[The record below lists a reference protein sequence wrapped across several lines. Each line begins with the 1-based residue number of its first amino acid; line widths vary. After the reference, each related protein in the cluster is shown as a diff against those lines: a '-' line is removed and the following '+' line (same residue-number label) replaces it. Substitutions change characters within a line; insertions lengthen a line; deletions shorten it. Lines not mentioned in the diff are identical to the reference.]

1 MEREIWEIVKALDSK
16 KLTAIEAHKKLCGLY
31 IVSGSSL
38 LNQCLNEQQKENI
51 IEVRH
56 NYSSNGVIESTDYV
70 VNGELVEGFY
80 SLDSLRSTLE
90 NIFKFKNIV
99 VKKYGKLSI

>member
-1 MEREIWEIVKALDSK
+1 MRFNAL
-16 KLTAIEAHKKLCGLY
+16 Y
-31 IVSGSSL
+31 SL
-38 LNQCLNEQQKENI
+38 LLLNLQKKMKQEKENI
-51 IEVRH
+51 IEVKH
-56 NYSSNGVIESTDYV
+56 KYSSNGIIESTDYI

>member
-1 MEREIWEIVKALDSK
+1 VRFNAL
-16 KLTAIEAHKKLCGLY
+16 Y
-31 IVSGSSL
+31 SL
-38 LNQCLNEQQKENI
+38 LLLNLQKKMKQEEENI

>member
-1 MEREIWEIVKALDSK
+1 MKQE
-16 KLTAIEAHKKLCGLY
+16 
-31 IVSGSSL
+31 
-38 LNQCLNEQQKENI
+38 KENI

-56 NYSSNGVIESTDYV
+56 NYSYNGVIESTDYV

>member
-1 MEREIWEIVKALDSK
+1 VLQHANKVRFNAL
-16 KLTAIEAHKKLCGLY
+16 Y
-31 IVSGSSL
+31 SL
-38 LNQCLNEQQKENI
+38 LLLNLQKKMKQEKENI

-56 NYSSNGVIESTDYV
+56 KYSSNGIIESTDYI

>member
-1 MEREIWEIVKALDSK
+1 MK
-16 KLTAIEAHKKLCGLY
+16 KQE
-31 IVSGSSL
+31 
-38 LNQCLNEQQKENI
+38 ENI

-80 SLDSLRSTLE
+80 SLDSLMSTLE

>member
-1 MEREIWEIVKALDSK
+1 MK
-16 KLTAIEAHKKLCGLY
+16 KQE
-31 IVSGSSL
+31 
-38 LNQCLNEQQKENI
+38 ENI

>member
-1 MEREIWEIVKALDSK
+1 MKQEE
-16 KLTAIEAHKKLCGLY
+16 
-31 IVSGSSL
+31 
-38 LNQCLNEQQKENI
+38 ENI

-56 NYSSNGVIESTDYV
+56 NYSSNGVIESTDYI
-70 VNGELVEGFY
+70 VNGELVEGLY